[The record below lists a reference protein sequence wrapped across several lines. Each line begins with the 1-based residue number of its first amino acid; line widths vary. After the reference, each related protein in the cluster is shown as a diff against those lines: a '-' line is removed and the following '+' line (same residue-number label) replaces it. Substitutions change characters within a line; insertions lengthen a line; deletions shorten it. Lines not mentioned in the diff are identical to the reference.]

1 MSDAERLIPVR
12 AGLRPRATMS
22 VMAQALTLALF
33 AACFALFSAAPA
45 AAQPLQ
51 PIVAAAPAT
60 PEFMSR
66 YDFRLSIFSLMPATP
81 TPAPAVPDERF
92 SWDSH
97 FGGSFDFADLVVARL
112 GVIVDY
118 QAVMGS
124 EYRPFDPNQGNYTLE
139 GFVSARVAPDTEV
152 AGIFHHVSRHL
163 SDRPKAFAVAY
174 NEIGGRLMRHQS
186 LGRRRSI
193 SMSRAAAPSSIPTS
207 TTPGWASCSSGAP
220 PDQRTARCFRARVG
234 AGVRGQRTA
243 RPARRAGWRAA
254 RGRGAGD
261 GPGRRARGFCGLRE
275 AGGRRSAGSPVP
287 AMGPGRIPPVEQ
299 ITPRPRHRAASNS
312 SVMTTVPGDPAR
324 FCVANRMRRYRQRPT
339 AATVRESVYMVRFP
353 LALAA
358 AMLAAG
364 IFSAA
369 TQPALAASR
378 PPKLQY
384 ELTTLPNGLTV
395 VLSED
400 HSTPIVHV
408 QLVYHVGSKNERP
421 GRTGFAH
428 LFEHL
433 MFKGLEERPAR
444 SAYVDAR
451 VGRRTEQRLHHRR

>member
-12 AGLRPRATMS
+12 AGLKPRATMS
-22 VMAQALTLALF
+22 VIAQALTLALF

-81 TPAPAVPDERF
+81 TPAPAAPDERF

-186 LGRRRSI
+186 FGTTTLDIDVEGGRAVQHSYVDYTWLGELQLMVRHPFNERL
-193 SMSRAAAPSSIPTS
+193 AVFAH
-207 TTPGWASCSSGAP
+207 GSGQAFAVNELLA
-220 PDQRTARCFRARVG
+220 QRGAQAG
-234 AGVRGQRTA
+234 GLLEAGVRVTG
-243 RPARRAGWRAA
+243 RAGALEVF
-254 RGRGAGD
+254 AG
-261 GPGRRARGFCGLRE
+261 
-275 AGGRRSAGSPVP
+275 
-287 AMGPGRIPPVEQ
+287 
-299 ITPRPRHRAASNS
+299 
-312 SVMTTVPGDPAR
+312 
-324 FCVANRMRRYRQRPT
+324 
-339 AATVRESVYMVRFP
+339 
-353 LALAA
+353 
-358 AMLAAG
+358 
-364 IFSAA
+364 
-369 TQPALAASR
+369 
-378 PPKLQY
+378 Y
-384 ELTTLPNGLTV
+384 E
-395 VLSED
+395 
-400 HSTPIVHV
+400 
-408 QLVYHVGSKNERP
+408 KR
-421 GRTGFAH
+421 
-428 LFEHL
+428 
-433 MFKGLEERPAR
+433 
-444 SAYVDAR
+444 VDADPLDR
-451 VGRRTEQRLHHRR
+451 LSQRWGLVGFRLLSR